1 MVYSECCSRINI
13 AQSALI
19 DLSVHFE
26 PQKSQFEKCTKCTIK
41 TLINQKKD
49 FWKTDIRAGAE
60 SAPRWNHFSLKKKYS
75 KDLKSLTERKNDY
88 QRRPKNSK
96 FFSRINLRKF
106 LELFKTLFN
115 SWKYSRMSQ
124 LCIYIEK
131 HSRMNLSSEDPRTP
145 FSRAKRALS

>member
-60 SAPRWNHFSLKKKYS
+60 SAPRWNHFILKKYS
-75 KDLKSLTERKNDY
+75 KDLKSLTERKNDD

-96 FFSRINLRKF
+96 FFPRINLRKF
-106 LELFKTLFN
+106 LHFENTFQFVKVLKNESTLHIYRKTL
-115 SWKYSRMSQ
+115 
-124 LCIYIEK
+124 
-131 HSRMNLSSEDPRTP
+131 
-145 FSRAKRALS
+145 